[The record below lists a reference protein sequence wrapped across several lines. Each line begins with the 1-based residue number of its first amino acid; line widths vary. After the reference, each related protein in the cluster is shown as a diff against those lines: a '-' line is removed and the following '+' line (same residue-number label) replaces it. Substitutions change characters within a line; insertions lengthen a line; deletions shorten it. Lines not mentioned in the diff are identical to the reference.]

1 MSKANVETIIRN
13 EALEVIK
20 NAIGQHYD
28 LANEQICV
36 VSASEIA
43 IPIVDVNGDDAWALI
58 KVSIPRGTR
67 NGTGGYNPYDGY
79 AAAEDYQMTLD
90 TRAAKK
96 AASEA
101 KKAAKIKA
109 DEAKR
114 AAKKKV
120 AAKDEDDSHQYLP
133 HEIAI

>member
-1 MSKANVETIIRN
+1 MSKASVETIIRN

-28 LANEQICV
+28 LSDEQICV
-36 VSASEIA
+36 VSASELA

-101 KKAAKIKA
+101 KKAAAI
-109 DEAKR
+109 AKR
-114 AAKKKV
+114 EKKRAEKAQEGV
-120 AAKDEDDSHQYLP
+120 
-133 HEIAI
+133 